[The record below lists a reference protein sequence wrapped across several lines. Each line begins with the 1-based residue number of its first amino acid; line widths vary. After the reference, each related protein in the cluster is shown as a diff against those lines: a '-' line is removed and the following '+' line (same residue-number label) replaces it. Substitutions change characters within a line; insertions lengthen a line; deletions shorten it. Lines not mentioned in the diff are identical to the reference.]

1 LFRTIVVCKGAGSGV
16 FKRCGFNDFIDKS
29 GYPKY
34 FIACS
39 CKDLFGWDENT
50 INIDEV
56 AERLQ
61 DISVQFLTVHARTRT
76 LMAKVHYGFCHMERI
91 KGNPPITIPIFG
103 NGGIVFNRLLPFY
116 ENQEVK
122 NVFF

>member
-1 LFRTIVVCKGAGSGV
+1 MV
-16 FKRCGFNDFIDKS
+16 FL
-29 GYPKY
+29 
-34 FIACS
+34 
-39 CKDLFGWDENT
+39 KDVDLMISLTKAVIRSTSLPVTVKTRLGWDENT

-61 DISVQFLTVHARTRT
+61 DISVQSLTVHVRTRT

-91 KGNPPITIPIFG
+91 KGNPRITIPIFG
-103 NGGIVFNRLLPFY
+103 NGSIMFNRLLPFY